1 MNDRLDKLL
10 LAEQLTPAKFADII
24 GVQRSSISHIIS
36 GRNKPSFDFIAK
48 VMQKFPRLNSEWL
61 ILGKGDMYKRM
72 VQTSL
77 FDEPAIVEPQPK
89 VYSPDLQV
97 NSTSYDK
104 DDDLQEEIADEPQ
117 KVEKKDSIGINEA
130 VGQLFEKDIERIIV
144 FYKDRTFRSYTASAD

>member
-77 FDEPAIVEPQPK
+77 FDEPAIVEPQPT
-89 VYSPDLQV
+89 VYSSDLQV
-97 NSTSYDK
+97 DSISYDK